1 MSIFVESK
9 ALDRVARA
17 RVVLR
22 RNVWAHGG
30 GRLTVGD
37 RTRFECG
44 SAGIELKVE
53 KGAELA
59 LGDDVVI
66 EGGTSIEA
74 QRRIVIGDRCRIGR
88 DCKLLDNHLHQVQG
102 DRRLRPPSA
111 PVVLESGVTLEDH
124 VVVLPGA
131 WLERGVHV
139 GTGAV
144 VSRRVAAGTRVA
156 ARPVHP
162 SRHRET
168 ARPDEARRRR
178 GFRDRPLASV
188 GPWAERALGCLV
200 ARHALRGCEVGAR
213 VCVTGRLRVDRR
225 RGRIVV
231 GRGAL
236 FVGGLEPT
244 CLVADDA
251 TLSIGDATVINYA
264 VRLAAVGGDLVLGR
278 RCYVGSNVRL
288 FAEPGAPVVVGDDV
302 WIAHGAVIEAGARI
316 GSGSVVAA
324 AAVVRGDVPPRS
336 LAIGYPA
343 RSMSLDLAQ
352 GGQVAASDARRA
364 SSSWT

>member
-1 MSIFVESK
+1 
-9 ALDRVARA
+9 
-17 RVVLR
+17 
-22 RNVWAHGG
+22 
-30 GRLTVGD
+30 
-37 RTRFECG
+37 
-44 SAGIELKVE
+44 
-53 KGAELA
+53 
-59 LGDDVVI
+59 
-66 EGGTSIEA
+66 
-74 QRRIVIGDRCRIGR
+74 
-88 DCKLLDNHLHQVQG
+88 
-102 DRRLRPPSA
+102 
-111 PVVLESGVTLEDH
+111 VLESGVTLEDH

-131 WLERGVHV
+131 WLERDVHV

-144 VSRRVAAGTRVA
+144 VSRRVSAGTRVE

-162 SRHRET
+162 SRYREA

-188 GPWAERALGCLV
+188 GPRAELALGVLV
-200 ARHALRGCEVGAR
+200 ARRALRGCEVGAR

-244 CLVADDA
+244 CLVADNA
-251 TLSIGDATVINYA
+251 TLSIGDATVVNYA
-264 VRLAAVGGDLVLGR
+264 VRLAAVGGDIVLGR
-278 RCYVGSNVRL
+278 RCHLGSNVRIL
-288 FAEPGAPVVVGDDV
+288 AEPGAPVVVGDDV

-316 GSGSVVAA
+316 GPGSVVAA

-352 GGQVAASDARRA
+352 GGDAASDAPRA

>member
-144 VSRRVAAGTRVA
+144 VSRRVAAGTRVE

-225 RGRIVV
+225 CGRIVV

-244 CLVADDA
+244 FLVADDA

>member
-1 MSIFVESK
+1 MTRGAADERDGATS
-9 ALDRVARA
+9 
-17 RVVLR
+17 R

-53 KGAELA
+53 KGAELT

-88 DCKLLDNHLHQVQG
+88 DCKMLDNHLHQVRG

-111 PVVLESGVTLEDH
+111 PVVLESEVTLDDH

-139 GTGAV
+139 GSGAV
-144 VSRRVAAGTRVA
+144 VSRRMPAGTRVD

-178 GFRDRPLASV
+178 GFRDWPLASV
-188 GPWAERALGCLV
+188 GPRAERALGYLV
-200 ARHALRGCEVGAR
+200 ARHALRGCEVGGR
-213 VCVTGRLRVDRR
+213 VCVTGRVRVDRR

-231 GRGAL
+231 GRRVL

-244 CLVADDA
+244 CLVAHDA
-251 TLSIGDATVINYA
+251 TLSVGDATVINYA
-264 VRLAAVGGDLVLGR
+264 VRLVAAGGDVVLGR
-278 RCYVGSNVRL
+278 RCHVGSNVRL
-288 FAEPGAPVVVGDDV
+288 LAEPGAPVVVGDDV

-343 RSMSLDLAQ
+343 RSLSLYLAQ
-352 GGQVAASDARRA
+352 GGQVASDAPGS